1 MGIELEF
8 ITKKTPGANPNAFG
22 DVGISLIRKTPNK
35 ADGYRV
41 GLYIRND
48 AWKRITEEDYIV
60 VAIHGDRLY
69 FAKASKDI
77 GYKLSKQS
85 HSITRKVEITD
96 TKLYEWAKEHIG
108 DYYLSFD
115 EHNKYWYIN
124 AKKGE

>member
-8 ITKKTPGANPNAFG
+8 ITKKSPGANPNAFG
-22 DVGISLIRKTPNK
+22 DVWISLIKKSSNK
-35 ADGYRV
+35 ADGYRI
-41 GLYIRND
+41 GLYFRND

-85 HSITRKVEITD
+85 SSITRKVEITD
-96 TKLYEWAKEHIG
+96 TKLCEWAKEHIG